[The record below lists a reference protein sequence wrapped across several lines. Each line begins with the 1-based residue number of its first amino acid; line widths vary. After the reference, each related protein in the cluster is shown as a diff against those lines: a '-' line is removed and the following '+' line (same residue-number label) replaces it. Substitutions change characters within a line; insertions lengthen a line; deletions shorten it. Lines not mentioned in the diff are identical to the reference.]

1 MRYWLVMPAAGTG
14 TRFGAALPKQ
24 YAILEG
30 RTVIE
35 WALAPFLAD
44 PRCAHT
50 VVALAPGDRHWDGVA
65 GRLAAAA
72 GGRFPLTGVTGG
84 EARSRS
90 VRLGLA
96 ALEARAA
103 PDDWVLVHDAA
114 RPCLATGD
122 LERLI
127 AAVSGHALGGLL
139 ASPLRDTLKRASDDT
154 AKPPGDAPGAPGV
167 AATVERTGLWRA
179 LTPQMFRFR
188 RLCAALDAAHAA
200 ARLPGDEAE
209 ALEWLGERP
218 LLVEGA
224 ASNLKVTSADDLT
237 LAAAILHARHRG

>member
-1 MRYWLVMPAAGTG
+1 MRYWLVMPAAGSG

-24 YAILEG
+24 YAPLAD

-44 PRCAHT
+44 PRCAHA
-50 VVALAPGDRHWDGVA
+50 VVALAPGDAHWSEVA
-65 GRLAAAA
+65 GRLRAA
-72 GGRFPLTGVTGG
+72 GGAAPGITSVAGG
-84 EARSRS
+84 DARSRS
-90 VRLGLA
+90 VRLALA
-96 ALEARAA
+96 ALETRAA

-114 RPCLATGD
+114 RPCLERGD
-122 LERLI
+122 LDRLL
-127 AAVSGHALGGLL
+127 AALASHALGGLL
-139 ASPLRDTLKRASDDT
+139 AAPVRDTLKRA
-154 AKPPGDAPGAPGV
+154 AEGDAAV
-167 AATVERTGLWRA
+167 SATVGRAGLWRA

-209 ALEWLGERP
+209 ALEWQGERP

-224 ASNLKVTSADDLT
+224 AGNLKITSADDLT
-237 LAAAILHARHRG
+237 LAAALLRARRPP

>member
-1 MRYWLVMPAAGTG
+1 MRYWLVMPAAGSG
-14 TRFGAALPKQ
+14 SRFGATLPKQ
-24 YAILEG
+24 YAPLAG

-44 PRCAHT
+44 SRCAHA
-50 VVALAPGDRHWDGVA
+50 VIALAPGDPHWSEVA
-65 GRLAAAA
+65 GRLAAA
-72 GGRFPLTGVTGG
+72 GGALGITRVTGG

-96 ALEARAA
+96 ALEARAG

-114 RPCLATGD
+114 RPCLEAGD
-122 LERLI
+122 LDRLV
-127 AAVSGHALGGLL
+127 AALADHALGGLL
-139 ASPLRDTLKRASDDT
+139 ASPVRDTLKRT
-154 AKPPGDAPGAPGV
+154 AGGDATV
-167 AATVERTGLWRA
+167 CSTVERSGLWRA

-188 RLCAALDAAHAA
+188 PLCAALDAAHAA

-224 ASNLKVTSADDLT
+224 ASNLKITSADDLAV
-237 LAAAILHARHRG
+237 AAALLRARRPP

>member
-1 MRYWLVMPAAGTG
+1 MRYWLVMPAAGAG
-14 TRFGAALPKQ
+14 QRFGAALPKQ
-24 YAILEG
+24 YAPLEG

-35 WALAPFLAD
+35 WALAPFLED
-44 PRCAHT
+44 PRCAHA
-50 VVALAPGDRHWDGVA
+50 VVAVAPGDRHWDGVA

-72 GGRFPLTGVTGG
+72 AGGASRVTSVTGG

-90 VRLGLA
+90 VRLALA

-114 RPCLATGD
+114 RPCLAAAD
-122 LERLI
+122 LERLL
-127 AAVSGHALGGLL
+127 AALAGHALGGLL
-139 ASPLRDTLKRASDDT
+139 ASPVRDTLKRASD
-154 AKPPGDAPGAPGV
+154 GGV
-167 AATVERTGLWRA
+167 SATVERSGLWRA

-188 RLCAALDAAHAA
+188 PLCAALDAAHAA

-224 ASNLKVTSADDLT
+224 ATNLKITGADDLT
-237 LAAAILHARHRG
+237 LAAAILRARPRE